1 MSYLREIRLQ
11 HARKDLSAADPTET
25 TVTEIATRWGFLHPG
40 RFSAQYRERFGEPP
54 SATLRR

>member
-11 HARKDLSAADPTET
+11 HVRKDLSAADPTET